1 MKIILI
7 SRIDDRDALQYTE
20 QMGRLLSG
28 WGHDISFDQTT
39 ADAIGERGCRLE
51 ESDATLAVV
60 IGGDGTILHSVQ
72 RMVQQKPVL
81 GINWGEVG
89 FLADIEPV
97 EAEKFL
103 REMEPGFPIERRMR
117 LILTRDGEILG
128 SALNEALIITSRPAK
143 MLRENATYPD
153 KGW

>member
-7 SRIDDRDALQYTE
+7 SRIDDREALLYTE
-20 QMGRLLSG
+20 QTGRLLSG

-39 ADAIGERGCRLE
+39 AAAIGVRCLLE
-51 ESDATLAVV
+51 ESDASMAVV
-60 IGGDGTILHSVQ
+60 IGGDGTQ
-72 RMVQQKPVL
+72 RMVNQKPIL

-103 REMEPGFPIERRMR
+103 TGYGARFP
-117 LILTRDGEILG
+117 D
-128 SALNEALIITSRPAK
+128 
-143 MLRENATYPD
+143 
-153 KGW
+153 